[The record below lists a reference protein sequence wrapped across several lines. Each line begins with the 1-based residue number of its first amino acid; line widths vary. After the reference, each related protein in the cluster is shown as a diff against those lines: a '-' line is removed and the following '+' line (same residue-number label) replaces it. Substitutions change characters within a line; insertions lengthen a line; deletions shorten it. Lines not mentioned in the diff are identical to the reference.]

1 MKYYGVVFKKL
12 QYTKLYIDLPHVLI
26 NNKIYHGVIMGNK
39 KKRVFVG
46 QRKLQYDIDDISKYI
61 KSGNIDIPSEIVY
74 SSYDKLSNNYE
85 CMNNRVEDYIKR
97 LIIDSDKL
105 IINILEL
112 KMINTLITG
121 GDVLFKDTN
130 MRATDMYRIVVSL
143 KNKYKNLID
152 EYSYR
157 SLLISSVNNIDDF
170 DLFEDNSSAIIG
182 GSGIRNVLAGE
193 EYNIIKSILNLD
205 I

>member
-170 DLFEDNSSAIIG
+170 DLFEDNSSVIIG
-182 GSGIRNVLAGE
+182 GSGIRNVLAGN

>member
-46 QRKLQYDIDDISKYI
+46 QRKLQYDIDDISKYV

-170 DLFEDNSSAIIG
+170 DLFEDNSSVIIG

>member
-26 NNKIYHGVIMGNK
+26 NNKIYHGVIIGNK

-46 QRKLQYDIDDISKYI
+46 QRKLQYDIDDISKYV

-121 GDVLFKDTN
+121 GDVLFKDTS

-170 DLFEDNSSAIIG
+170 DLFEDNSSVIIG

>member
-46 QRKLQYDIDDISKYI
+46 QRKLQYDIDDISKYV

-170 DLFEDNSSAIIG
+170 DLFEDNSSVIIG
-182 GSGIRNVLAGE
+182 GSGIRNVLAGN

>member
-46 QRKLQYDIDDISKYI
+46 QRKLQYDIDDISKYV

-74 SSYDKLSNNYE
+74 SSYTKLSNNYE

-112 KMINTLITG
+112 KMINTLING
-121 GDVLFKDTN
+121 GDVLFKDTS

-182 GSGIRNVLAGE
+182 GSGIRNVLSGN

>member
-46 QRKLQYDIDDISKYI
+46 QRKLQYDIDDISKYV

-112 KMINTLITG
+112 KMINTLING
-121 GDVLFKDTN
+121 GDVLFKDTS

-170 DLFEDNSSAIIG
+170 DLFEDNSSTIIG

>member
-12 QYTKLYIDLPHVLI
+12 QYTKLYIDLPHVMI

-74 SSYDKLSNNYE
+74 SSYNKLSNNYE

-112 KMINTLITG
+112 KMINTLING

-170 DLFEDNSSAIIG
+170 DLFEDNSSIIIG
-182 GSGIRNVLAGE
+182 GSGIRNVLASN

>member
-112 KMINTLITG
+112 KMINTLING
-121 GDVLFKDTN
+121 GDVLFKDTI

-170 DLFEDNSSAIIG
+170 DLFEDNSSVIIG

>member
-12 QYTKLYIDLPHVLI
+12 QYTKLYIDLPHVMI

-61 KSGNIDIPSEIVY
+61 KSGNIYIPSEIVY
-74 SSYDKLSNNYE
+74 SSYNKLSNNYE

-112 KMINTLITG
+112 KMINTLING

-170 DLFEDNSSAIIG
+170 DLFEDNSSVIIG
-182 GSGIRNVLAGE
+182 GSGIRNVLASN